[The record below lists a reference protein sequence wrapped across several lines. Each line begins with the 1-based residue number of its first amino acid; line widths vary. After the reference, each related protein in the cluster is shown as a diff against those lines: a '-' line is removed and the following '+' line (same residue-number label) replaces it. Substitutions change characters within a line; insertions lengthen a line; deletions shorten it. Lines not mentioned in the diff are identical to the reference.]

1 MSDAELTFTGERLH
15 PGDALFGVDLL
26 RHRAAYQEA
35 IRIALASGAH
45 DILEMGSGT
54 GYGTRELAAAL
65 PSVVAVDRVAPLATG
80 PGVGPGEGPTAIP
93 TARPAPGSSHAAR
106 FLRADLESMPLSNA
120 AFDLVVS
127 FQVIEH
133 LTDPANYL
141 DALARHLRDDGV
153 ALVTTPNRANS
164 DGENPFHVH
173 EYDADELR
181 SLLAT
186 RFESVEMRGLFARGE
201 AHRYHEERLR
211 RIRRIVR
218 IDPLGFRKQIPRP
231 LVEWIFARLARVVRR
246 GIAAG
251 DGISGVRIEDFPI
264 EPIRPDCLDLFAVC
278 RRPRR

>member
-54 GYGTRELAAAL
+54 GYGSRELAAAL
-65 PSVVAVDRVAPLATG
+65 PSLVAVDRVAPLAPE
-80 PGVGPGEGPTAIP
+80 PGAG
-93 TARPAPGSSHAAR
+93 PAPESSHTAR
-106 FLRADLESMPLSNA
+106 FLRADLGSMPLSNA

-133 LTDPANYL
+133 LIDPANYL
-141 DALARHLRDDGV
+141 DALARLLRSDGV

-173 EYDADELR
+173 EYEAEELR

-186 RFESVEMRGLFARGE
+186 RFESVEMLGLFARGA

-218 IDPLGFRKQIPRP
+218 IDPLGFRKRIPRP
-231 LVEWIFARLARVVRR
+231 LVEWIFARLARVIRR

-251 DGISGVRIEDFPI
+251 DGTPGVRIEDFPI